1 MSNPETTK
9 AYKVIE
15 AGQLVQK
22 FTVLINGGA
31 SVAILAFIGN
41 VWSPGNI
48 APLTII
54 FLSIGLAAF
63 SLGVLSGAK
72 SALDNYLAGTF
83 SLADVKDLSRLH
95 ADRSVRA
102 SIISLAL
109 FFLGMCA
116 SIIAILV
123 HFLSGP

>member
-1 MSNPETTK
+1 MSDPETIK

-22 FTVLINGGA
+22 FIVLINGGA
-31 SVAILAFIGN
+31 SVALLAFISN
-41 VWSPGNI
+41 VWSQDSI
-48 APLTII
+48 APVTII
-54 FLSIGLAAF
+54 FLTIGLAAF

-72 SALDNYLAGTF
+72 SALHNHLSGTF
-83 SLADVKDLSRLH
+83 SLAGVKDLSRLH

-109 FFLGMCA
+109 FFFGMCT

-123 HFLSGP
+123 HFFV

>member
-1 MSNPETTK
+1 MSNPETIK
-9 AYKVIE
+9 AEKVIE

-22 FTVLINGGA
+22 IIVLINGGA
-31 SVAILAFIGN
+31 SVALLAFVGN
-41 VWSPGNI
+41 VWSPGSI

-54 FLSIGLAAF
+54 FLAIGLAAF

-72 SALDNYLAGTF
+72 SALHNYLSGTF

-95 ADRSVRA
+95 TARSVRA
-102 SIISLAL
+102 SILSLAL
-109 FFLGMCA
+109 FFLGMCT

-123 HFLSGP
+123 HFFV